1 MESAMSVIGKVCGV
15 VDVAVWLYF
24 AAIFVVAL
32 VVGGDNGSFIIV
44 ALALIGLV
52 GLVAVALGITTELE
66 DSSSNVWIL

>member
-1 MESAMSVIGKVCGV
+1 MSVIGKVCGV
-15 VDVAVWLYF
+15 VGVAVWLYF

-32 VVGGDNGSFIIV
+32 VVGGDNGSFGVV

-66 DSSSNVWIL
+66 DSSSNVGIL